1 MKKTQHGCFLRRLSE
16 FSANDLHFQLSHII
30 TQEIKRLEMFIQMG
44 FALVPAFLVDKQ
56 QYEIYS

>member
-1 MKKTQHGCFLRRLSE
+1 MKMQHGSFLLPLSE

-30 TQEIKRLEMFIQMG
+30 TQENKKLEMFIQMG
-44 FALVPAFLVDKQ
+44 FVALVPAFLVDKK